1 MLRYLGNLIEK
12 RPWFIVITILLI
24 TIGFSVLLPSI
35 EMKTDFKEFTPD
47 DETVDAF
54 WRVTDTFGQ
63 NKLLMFLY
71 IEKFQADGILSA
83 EALREMQY
91 IENELLEMEVVES
104 SYSLITVI
112 DQICFVEFGKTI
124 ENCTDEEIL
133 IAVNDLLGEDFPK
146 SIKVF
151 DQDDPNE
158 NVDFNR
164 FPRLSKGKSIDEID
178 IKNCYVDYNDESF
191 SFSFEVYDLKSFES
205 KLESPIPFI
214 NVVEWYMDFENIIK
228 LDPLLDVD
236 YKITAHIEPKH
247 SIWEI
252 GKGPLK
258 NVKTIFQLIRNKELF
273 NSYKKEAYLWI
284 KASDMSFYF
293 PIKLETAQVKFD
305 TGNNRVDIN
314 VSRDE
319 LGKYGVA
326 LKYEFIELPAKITN
340 FKAGTRYYQSPL
352 LKLPWLRVSANTSY
366 FFKTLDRLINRPIL
380 GEITNRLFKKFANFS
395 YEDFD
400 ELFEQTDEFI
410 SLPDQLALKDLE
422 QSWINCDISP
432 DKSCSKNQLFVRT
445 SAFEDLKVSTLGLI
459 SDDYEKTKNPIASVM
474 ILYMNFTLGWDE
486 QLTDTKFL
494 IEKIEEIDSVNNG
507 VEVTVTGD
515 SVISVQLNEVTTEAN
530 MIIVPM
536 IFIMIIIVLFIS
548 FRSISYVILPLLAL
562 VISTIW
568 IFGLMVLLDITF
580 TTLSVAIIP
589 LVLGLGVD
597 YSVHLLHHYRLELS
611 KGFTPSKAIKRS
623 VLEIGTAMFL
633 AMITTIIAFLSFL
646 SATIPP
652 LRDLGI
658 LLSLGIFFTF
668 ITAITL
674 QASIRYILDR
684 KKKKFTKI
692 VNKSYKLNIFMGQLA
707 KFILK
712 NQKKI
717 IVIIVIVTALSG
729 LWATQIETDFDLYS
743 FLPEDN
749 PAMDVFGKIQEDF
762 PYVGQAQEY
771 ILLEG
776 DVDSVKA
783 INGIKKT
790 HENLK
795 DDKFITLKA
804 DGTANAE
811 SIYTIILQAVNNNDS
826 LITEFNIDENTKLPK
841 TDQDVNRLYN
851 YLWENPEYGIQTQIS
866 LIKTETGGYNAAL
879 IRVFISIT
887 TTTEQD
893 GSLENDLQVLYD
905 EFQEDLVDFGDV
917 KATATGQWIITN
929 KITSELTDS
938 QMIST
943 AIALVLATLVIMIAY
958 KRFTLGIIVIIP
970 VLISIIWILGTMSF
984 IGYSLDVLTI
994 TVTSL
999 TIGIGIDYSIHA
1011 TERFR
1016 LVVDKTGNVEM
1027 AVTQTIEKTGGA
1039 LLIAAITTILGFGM
1053 LIFAPIPPQVQFGV
1067 IMIMTIAYSLITSL
1081 SILPFV
1087 LSRWAKWTK
1096 KRRGYIISNKPKE
1109 KDYIDELN
1117 NDNKQCNI
1125 L

>member
-1 MLRYLGNLIEK
+1 MLRYLGDLIVK
-12 RPWFIVITILLI
+12 RPWFIITVIILI

-35 EMKTDFKEFTPD
+35 EMKTDFREFSPE

-54 WRVTDTFGQ
+54 WRVTNTFGQ
-63 NKLLMFLY
+63 SKLMMFLY
-71 IEKFQADGILSA
+71 VEKLKADGILSA
-83 EALREMQY
+83 GSLREMQY
-91 IENELLEMEVVES
+91 IQNELLDIEIVES
-104 SYSLITVI
+104 SLSLITVI

-124 ENCTDEEIL
+124 ENCTDDQIL

-158 NVDFNR
+158 KVDFNR

-178 IKNCYVDYNDESF
+178 IKNCYVEYNDESF
-191 SFSFEVYDLKSFES
+191 TFSFEVYDLKSFES
-205 KLESPIPFI
+205 KIKSPIPFN
-214 NVVEWYMDFENIIK
+214 NVVEWYMDFENIIRPDPM
-228 LDPLLDVD
+228 LDID

-258 NVKTIFQLIRNKELF
+258 NIKSIFQYIRNRELF

-284 KASDMSFYF
+284 KAPEMPFYF
-293 PIKLETAQVKFD
+293 PIKLETANVQFD

-319 LGKYGVA
+319 LGKYGIA
-326 LKYEFIELPAKITN
+326 LKYSFIELPAKITN
-340 FKAGTRYYQSPL
+340 FKAGTRYYQSPIF
-352 LKLPWLRVSANTSY
+352 KLPWSRVTANTS
-366 FFKTLDRLINRPIL
+366 FLFKTLDRLINRPIL
-380 GEITNRLFKKFANFS
+380 GDITNRLFKKFANFS

-410 SLPDQLALKDLE
+410 SLPDQVALKDLE

-432 DKSCSKNQLFVRT
+432 DESCSKNQLFVRT
-445 SAFEDLKVSTLGLI
+445 SALDDLKVSILGLI
-459 SDDYEKTKNPIASVM
+459 SDDYEKTKNPIASIM
-474 ILYMNFTLGWDE
+474 ILNINLTLGWDE
-486 QLTDTKFL
+486 QISATQFL
-494 IEKIEEIDSVNNG
+494 IDKIEEIDSVNNE
-507 VEVTVTGD
+507 VKVTVTGD

-536 IFIMIIIVLFIS
+536 IIIMIIIVLFIS
-548 FRSISYVILPLLAL
+548 FRSVSYVILPLVAL

-611 KGFTPSKAIKRS
+611 KGLTPAKAIKRS

-633 AMITTIIAFLSFL
+633 AMITTVIAFLSFL
-646 SATIPP
+646 SASIPP

-674 QASIRYILDR
+674 QASVRYILDR
-684 KKKKFTKI
+684 KKKEFTKI
-692 VNKSYKLNIFMGQLA
+692 VKKSYKLNIFMGQLA

-717 IVIIVIVTALSG
+717 IVIIVVITALSG
-729 LWATQIETDFDLYS
+729 LWATQIETGFDLYS

-749 PAMDVFGKIQEDF
+749 PAMNVFGKIQEDF
-762 PYVGQAQEY
+762 PYVGQVQEY

-783 INGIKKT
+783 IRGIKKT

-795 DDKFITLKA
+795 DDTFVTLKA

-811 SIYTIILQAVNNNDS
+811 SIYTIILQAVNNNESMIED
-826 LITEFNIDENTKLPK
+826 FNLDENTKLPK
-841 TDQDVNRLYN
+841 TDKDVNRLYT
-851 YLWENPEYGIQTQIS
+851 YLWENPEYGIQTHIS
-866 LIKTETGGYNAAL
+866 LNKTETGGYNAAL
-879 IRVFISIT
+879 IRVFVSIAST
-887 TTTEQD
+887 TKQE

-905 EFQEDLVDFGDV
+905 EFQDDLVDYGDV

-929 KITSELTDS
+929 KITSELTES

-943 AIALVLATLVIMIAY
+943 AIALILATLVIMIAY
-958 KRFTLGIIVIIP
+958 KRFTLGLIVIIP
-970 VLISIIWILGTMSF
+970 VLISIVWILGTMSF

-999 TIGIGIDYSIHA
+999 TIGIGIDYAIHA

-1016 LVVDKTGNVEM
+1016 LVADKTGNVEM

-1053 LIFAPIPPQVQFGV
+1053 LIFAPIPPQAQFGV
-1067 IMIMTIAYSLITSL
+1067 IMVMTIAYSLITSL

-1096 KRRGYIISNKPKE
+1096 KRKGYIISDKPVE

-1117 NDNKQCNI
+1117 NDNK
-1125 L
+1125 